1 MKKVPLDQKKFMQR
15 MFLAAFYGAMAGAI
29 IGSMLILMGVL

>member
-1 MKKVPLDQKKFMQR
+1 MKNVPFDQKKFMR
-15 MFLAAFYGAMAGAI
+15 GMFLAAFYGAMAGAI